1 MTHMAKLILGVFKN
15 RVDAESAI
23 ETLDMNGYDPK
34 DISVMMKDE
43 VIKEVVNNT
52 GESVLGGTASGVATG
67 GVLGA
72 LAGLLVVTGVVPGL
86 GALLI
91 GGPLAAALGLTG
103 VAATAVSGA
112 ATGAIAGGIVGALT
126 GLGLSEEDAQVYEQT
141 IRSGGI
147 LLAVPSLNEEEDEIK
162 AVMENNNAEQIKTV
176 ESPVR
181 RIKQRDDGFR
191 SELL

>member
-1 MTHMAKLILGVFKN
+1 MAKLILGVFKN

>member
-1 MTHMAKLILGVFKN
+1 MAKLVLGIFKN
-15 RVDAESAI
+15 RVDAENAI
-23 ETLDMNGYDPK
+23 GTLDMKGFDPK

-43 VIKEVVNNT
+43 VVKEVVNNT
-52 GESVLGGTASGVATG
+52 GESVLGGTASGIATG

-103 VAATAVSGA
+103 VAATAISGA

-126 GLGLSEEDAQVYEQT
+126 GLGLSEEDAQVYEKT
-141 IRSGGI
+141 IRTGGI
-147 LLAVPSLNEEEDEIK
+147 LLAVPTLNEEEDEVKTILEK
-162 AVMENNNAEQIKTV
+162 NNADQIKTV

-181 RIKQRDDGFR
+181 RIKQRDDSFR